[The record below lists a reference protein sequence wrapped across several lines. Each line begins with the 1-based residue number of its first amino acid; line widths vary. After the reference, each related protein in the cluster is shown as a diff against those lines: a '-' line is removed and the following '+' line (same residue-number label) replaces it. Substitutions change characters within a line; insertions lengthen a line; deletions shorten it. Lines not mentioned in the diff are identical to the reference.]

1 MCGTACVSEFF
12 PGYNLLFNENEL
24 EIFYTKEECFE
35 ILTKLLKNEEILEKY
50 ANKFSTKVQNICDD
64 EREFMP
70 IFNAIENS
78 KYEKVKLSKVPY
90 WYLRIAAKQII
101 LRNIKVSNLKKSI
114 FQFNLIF
121 SLIKNSSILTKLLIV
136 FESILNVLW
145 YPIVKVIKTKK
156 FQ

>member
-1 MCGTACVSEFF
+1 
-12 PGYNLLFNENEL
+12 
-24 EIFYTKEECFE
+24 
-35 ILTKLLKNEEILEKY
+35 
-50 ANKFSTKVQNICDD
+50 
-64 EREFMP
+64 MP

-78 KYEKVKLSKVPY
+78 KYEKVMLSKVPY

-101 LRNIKVSNLKKSI
+101 LRNIKLSNLKKSI

-136 FESILNVLW
+136 FESIINVLW